1 MTAYTVI
8 LVNVYA
14 GASAGSTED
23 VFDAD
28 TTGSGGARHRRV
40 GAGRPALHLPAAP
53 HPRPALGAQ
62 VRRSWRRVRCRRQ
75 EDSMGTCV
83 PCQFEI
89 VPPMAADVVSIR
101 ESWSIPGFL
110 LSVKPRSRMIYTLPS
125 RAWTLRSR
133 ENRSVA
139 QSIGSGSTQ
148 SVRG

>member
-1 MTAYTVI
+1 
-8 LVNVYA
+8 
-14 GASAGSTED
+14 
-23 VFDAD
+23 
-28 TTGSGGARHRRV
+28 
-40 GAGRPALHLPAAP
+40 
-53 HPRPALGAQ
+53 
-62 VRRSWRRVRCRRQ
+62 
-75 EDSMGTCV
+75 MGTWV
-83 PCQFEI
+83 PGQFEI